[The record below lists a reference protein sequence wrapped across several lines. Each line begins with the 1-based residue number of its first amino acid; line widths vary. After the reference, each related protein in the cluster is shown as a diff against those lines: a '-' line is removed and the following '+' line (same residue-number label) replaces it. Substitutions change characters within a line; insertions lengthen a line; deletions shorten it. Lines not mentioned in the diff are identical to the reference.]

1 MFERIGIDLSFDQVV
16 KFGEMQNAE
25 VCTKIL
31 EVTLYV
37 ALVIYIESLSYLT
50 RLLVKLFNP

>member
-1 MFERIGIDLSFDQVV
+1 MFERIGIDLSFGQVV

-25 VCTKIL
+25 VCTYIL

-50 RLLVKLFNP
+50 RY